1 MNSEVKIDTHSPV
14 LTSVEG
20 QSNLPRYFAL
30 AFKSLQSA
38 RKGTLDIVL
47 PDQRV
52 FRVAAPDPEP
62 RAEIHVHDQ
71 DAFARLI
78 REGDLGF
85 SEAYLDGAWTTPDL
99 QSFMDYVHADPEAVF
114 DGFPGF
120 KLLRAYEKLRFFLQ
134 SNTKGQARKNI
145 AYHYDLGNDFYSL
158 WLDPTMTYSSALF
171 HSGTESL
178 SEAQRSKYAAMIEA
192 LGVSKG
198 DHVLEIGC
206 GWAGFAEFAAREHGV
221 KVTGITI
228 SQAQLDYGKARIA
241 TAGLSDLVDLQ
252 LCDYRDLEGQ
262 YDGVVSIEMFEAVG
276 ERYWPTYFDVV
287 KRVLKP
293 QAKACLQII
302 TVADHRWET
311 YRRGVDFIQKYIFPG
326 GMLPAPKILAQR
338 LKEAGLS
345 EVSMINFAQSY
356 GKTLRMWRKTFIEKW
371 NDIEPMGFDTRFYK
385 MWDFYFTSC
394 ASTFE
399 SGNCDVIQVTIQK
412 S

>member
-1 MNSEVKIDTHSPV
+1 MNNVAKTDTYLPI

-20 QSNLPRYFAL
+20 QKDLPRYFAL
-30 AFKSLQSA
+30 AFKSLQSS

-52 FRVAAPDPEP
+52 FRIAAADPEP
-62 RAEIHVHDQ
+62 KAEIHVHDT

-85 SEAYLDGAWTTPDL
+85 SEAYLDGSWSTPDL
-99 QSFMDYVHADPEAVF
+99 QAFMDYVHADPEAVF

-171 HSGTESL
+171 QTGDETL
-178 SEAQRSKYAAMIEA
+178 CQAQEAKYDAMIQA
-192 LGVSKG
+192 IGVSRG

-206 GWAGFAEFAAREHGV
+206 GWAGFAEYAAREYGV

-228 SQAQLDYGKARIA
+228 SQAQLDYGLERIKN
-241 TAGLSDLVDLQ
+241 AGLDHLVDLR

-287 KRVLKP
+287 RRVLKP
-293 QAKACLQII
+293 SAKACLQII

-326 GMLPAPKILAQR
+326 GMLPAPKILSSCISSAG
-338 LKEAGLS
+338 LKEVGT
-345 EVSMINFAQSY
+345 IHFAQSY
-356 GKTLRMWRKTFIEKW
+356 GKTLRLWRDRFIEKW
-371 NDIEPMGFDTRFYK
+371 SQIEPMGFDNRFYK

-399 SGNCDVIQVTIQK
+399 SGNCDVIQVTITK
-412 S
+412 A